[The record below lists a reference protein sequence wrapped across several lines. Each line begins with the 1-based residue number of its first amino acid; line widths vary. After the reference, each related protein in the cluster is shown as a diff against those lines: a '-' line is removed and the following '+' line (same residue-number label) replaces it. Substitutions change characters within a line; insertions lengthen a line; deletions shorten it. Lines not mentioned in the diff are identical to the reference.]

1 MATQSENG
9 KEYKVIYKINYVGG
23 GTFTFEHYS
32 TKANSLCINDDFNSY
47 LTQNKPL
54 GKTYAYNAQKPY
66 ANQGPDSIITI
77 NFSQV
82 ASITY
87 THVIQ

>member
-1 MATQSENG
+1 MANQFETG

-23 GTFTFEHYS
+23 GLFTFEHFS
-32 TKANSLCINDDFNSY
+32 TKANSLFINDDFNSF

-54 GKTYAYNAQKPY
+54 GKTYEYYSQKPY